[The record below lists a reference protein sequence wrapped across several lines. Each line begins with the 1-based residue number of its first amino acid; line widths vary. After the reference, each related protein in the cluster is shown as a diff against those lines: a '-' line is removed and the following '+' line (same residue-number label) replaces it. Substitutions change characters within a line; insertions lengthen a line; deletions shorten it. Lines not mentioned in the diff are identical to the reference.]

1 MKFNDALKHSIKT
14 LESPA
19 FIEERRTEDPKM
31 VKYFPLLTD
40 INRYGFLTENS
51 QAGHRSSGKHY
62 EDGTSPGRG
71 NAASQSGTPFVIS
84 ERAFI
89 SGYMTR
95 EKAAEFIKRMS
106 IETDKVALY
115 IPTCSD
121 NTYLPSALDIPLT
134 VTVKGGVTTVNTHQS
149 PSMPESPDAQQR
161 AQVKLNK
168 LDPAVMVF
176 CYDTHWNRN
185 AIGSHGL
192 FTEVLK
198 ILKSLE

>member
-40 INRYGFLTENS
+40 INRHGFLTENS
-51 QAGHRSSGKHY
+51 QAGHRAAGKHY
-62 EDGTSPGRG
+62 QDGTPYV
-71 NAASQSGTPFVIS
+71 TS

-95 EKAAEFIKRMS
+95 ENATEFIKRMAL
-106 IETDKVALY
+106 ETDKVATY
-115 IPTCSD
+115 ISVCSD
-121 NTYLPSALDIPLT
+121 STYLPSALDTPLT
-134 VTVKGGVTTVNTHQS
+134 VTVKGGATTVITKQS

-161 AQVKLNK
+161 TQVKLNK

-185 AIGSHGL
+185 AIGAHGL

-198 ILKSLE
+198 ILKDIQ

>member
-19 FIEERRTEDPKM
+19 FIERKRTEDPKM

-40 INRYGFLTENS
+40 INRHGFLTENS
-51 QAGHRSSGKHY
+51 QAGHYSTGKHY
-62 EDGTSPGRG
+62 LDGTPY
-71 NAASQSGTPFVIS
+71 VIS
-84 ERAFI
+84 ERSFI

-115 IPTCSD
+115 VPTCSD
-121 NTYLPSALDIPLT
+121 STYLPSALDIPLT
-134 VTVKGGVTTVNTHQS
+134 LRTKNGVTTVFLHQA
-149 PSMPESPDAQQR
+149 PALPESQNALIR
-161 AQVKLNK
+161 TSVSLNK
-168 LDPAVMVF
+168 LDQAVMVF

-185 AIGSHGL
+185 AIGTHGL

-198 ILKSLE
+198 ILKDLE